1 MMVDTATLVKVRK
14 VEQMRITSLLVVT
27 SLISIG
33 CSAPTTDNNMHPLAE
48 DTVVV
53 DHHNAQNALD
63 IEGIYFGVV
72 PCASCPGIETTVTL
86 GVGGAYLLTTVY
98 QGEEDNMHQEAG
110 VYSWN
115 SDGNSIVLNGIENA
129 PNSYFVGENTLTQ
142 LDLSGKR
149 IIGEM
154 ADNYVLKKK

>member
-1 MMVDTATLVKVRK
+1 
-14 VEQMRITSLLVVT
+14 
-27 SLISIG
+27 
-33 CSAPTTDNNMHPLAE
+33 MHPLAE
-48 DTVVV
+48 DTVIV

-72 PCASCPGIETTVTL
+72 PCASCSGIETTVTL
-86 GVGGAYLLTTVY
+86 GVGGAYLLTQVY
-98 QGEEDNMHQEAG
+98 QGEEENMHQEAG

-115 SDGNSIVLNGIENA
+115 SDGNTIVLNGIENA
-129 PNSYFVGENTLTQ
+129 PNSYFVGENVLIQ